1 MCAAQAETVYRKDK
15 ADIAESSNIGITGYE
30 DHYNSKMRRCFMLEH
45 TLITGSRSTELVTTL
60 VDPFE
65 AHTLATYR
73 SNNGLKDCELTSDH
87 VTTRCK
93 SDSEFDA
100 FVEQYM
106 GKVFGGVRHY

>member
-1 MCAAQAETVYRKDK
+1 
-15 ADIAESSNIGITGYE
+15 
-30 DHYNSKMRRCFMLEH
+30 MLEH

-73 SNNGLKDCELTSDH
+73 SNNGLKYCELTSDH

-93 SDSEFDA
+93 SGSAFDA